1 MVERTRSAWISGANN
16 RLTKVGVALAHRPA
30 ELLGELVEPQVIG
43 ATVAAM
49 MKPHPPRGRSHHT
62 THDPIIEVN
71 GDCRNA
77 RHPVRGVQVSLARKS
92 LKADGLKEPLARSR
106 SCDPALDPWRHG
118 SI

>member
-71 GDCRNA
+71 GDCPQRSTPSSWCSSVVGA
-77 RHPVRGVQVSLARKS
+77 EKPEGGWPEGASGAQPKL
-92 LKADGLKEPLARSR
+92 RSR
-106 SCDPALDPWRHG
+106 S
-118 SI
+118 